1 MTLPTPPPR
10 TIQQRLAGLNPR
22 QQEAVRYIDG
32 PCLVLAGAGSG
43 KTSVITTKIAYLVQ
57 VCGMSARRIAAVTF
71 TNKAARE
78 MKERVGSMLKGKEG
92 HGLTVSTFH
101 TLGLNIIR
109 RELKAL
115 GYRPGFS
122 LFDPE
127 DAKAL
132 LRDLMHK
139 DAQVDAD
146 QINAVQHRISEWKND
161 LVLPGQAMSHAAD
174 EDELFAA
181 RVYEAYNRHLKA
193 YNAVDFDDLILLPV
207 VLLRDDPEALARWRK
222 RIHYMLVDEYQDTN
236 VSQYQLVKLLMGE
249 RKTFTVVGD
258 DDQSIYA
265 WRGAR
270 PENLVT
276 LGEDFPRLD
285 VIKLEQNYRSTGTIL
300 RAANTLISNNPH
312 VYEKTLWS
320 DMGDGAP
327 IRVVVNRHEE
337 AEADRVASEILTRR
351 IKERAEWRDFAVL
364 YRGNFQAR
372 LLELKLQHYQ
382 IPYKLSGGTSFFS
395 RNEIKD
401 AMAYLRLL
409 INPADDNAFLRIVNV
424 PRREIG
430 PSTLEKLANYANDQ
444 ATGRSIS
451 LFAACHELGLAEQL
465 PVRAVERLGRFTHFI
480 DGVRRR
486 MDGGDAIAAIRDML
500 REMDYEAWLYQNA
513 SAPTIAERR
522 MANVWILIDQ
532 LEKSMQ
538 ASPEDEGPDEST
550 ASEETETDSVE
561 AAISRLV
568 LRDIL
573 EQQAEEDDSDRVQ
586 LLTMHASKG
595 LEFPHVYLMGL
606 EEELLP
612 HRNAVEAGTVEEE
625 RRLAYVGITRAR
637 RTLTLTLAR
646 QRKTYGELMDCAPSR
661 FLDEL
666 PEADL
671 EWEGRPDREDPEKKQ
686 ARGQDAIA
694 GLRSLLG

>member
-1 MTLPTPPPR
+1 MTPQPPKSILSR
-10 TIQQRLAGLNPR
+10 IKGLNPR

-57 VCGMSARRIAAVTF
+57 ECGMSARKIAAVTF

-78 MKERVGSMLKGKEG
+78 MKERVGQMLKGKEG

-101 TLGLNIIR
+101 NLGLNIIR
-109 RELKAL
+109 GELKTL
-115 GYRPGFS
+115 GYKPGFS

-132 LRDLMHK
+132 LRDLMNK
-139 DAQVDAD
+139 DAQVDAE
-146 QINAVQHRISEWKND
+146 QINAVQSKISTWKND
-161 LVLPGQAMSHAAD
+161 LVLPSDALSFAAD
-174 EDELFAA
+174 DDEHFAA
-181 RVYEAYNRHLKA
+181 RVYEAYVRHLKA

-207 VLLRDDPEALARWRK
+207 VLLQRDPEALARWRNK
-222 RIHYMLVDEYQDTN
+222 IHYMLVDEYQDTN
-236 VSQYQLVKLLMGE
+236 VSQYLLVKLLMAE
-249 RKTFTVVGD
+249 RATFTVVGD

-276 LGEDFPRLD
+276 LGEDFPRLN

-300 RAANTLISNNPH
+300 RAANTLIANNPH
-312 VYEKTLWS
+312 VYDKTLWS

-327 IRVVVNRHEE
+327 IRVIVNRHEE
-337 AEADRVASEILTRR
+337 AESERVASEMLTRR
-351 IKERAEWRDFAVL
+351 IKEKAEWRDFAVL

-401 AMAYLRLL
+401 TMAYLRLL

-430 PSTLEKLANYANDQ
+430 PGTLEKLANYA
-444 ATGRSIS
+444 TERSIS
-451 LFAACHELGLAEQL
+451 LFAACHELGLEQTL
-465 PVRAVERLGRFTHFI
+465 PTRAVERLSRFTHFI
-480 DGVRRR
+480 DGVRKR
-486 MDGGDAIAAIRDML
+486 MDQDDAIAAIRDML
-500 REMDYEAWLYQNA
+500 RDMDYEAWLYQNA
-513 SAPTIAERR
+513 SAPTVAERR

-532 LEKSMQ
+532 LEKSLNRD
-538 ASPEDEGPDEST
+538 PEDADDST
-550 ASEETETDSVE
+550 ATETDGVE

-606 EEELLP
+606 EEDLLP
-612 HRNAVEAGTVEEE
+612 HRNAIEMGTVEEE

-646 QRKTYGELMDCAPSR
+646 QRKAYGELMDCQPSR
-661 FLDEL
+661 FLEI
-666 PEADL
+666 
-671 EWEGRPDREDPEKKQ
+671 GRASCRE
-686 ARGQDAIA
+686 RV
-694 GLRSLLG
+694 

>member
-1 MTLPTPPPR
+1 MSDIR
-10 TIQQRLAGLNPR
+10 QRLAKLNPR
-22 QQEAVRYIDG
+22 QQEAVRFIDG

-57 VCGMSARRIAAVTF
+57 ECGMSARKIAAVTF

-78 MKERVGSMLKGKEG
+78 MKERVGQMLKGREG

-101 TLGLNIIR
+101 NLGLNIIR

-115 GYRPGFS
+115 GFRPGFS

-132 LRDLMHK
+132 LRDLMQK
-139 DAQVDAD
+139 EADTDAE
-146 QINAVQHRISEWKND
+146 QINGVQNQISQWKND
-161 LVLPGQAMSHAAD
+161 LVLPGAAISHAED
-174 EDELFAA
+174 EDQQYAA
-181 RVYEAYNRHLKA
+181 RIYEAYNRHLKA
-193 YNAVDFDDLILLPV
+193 YNAVDFDDLIMLPV
-207 VLLRDDPEALARWRK
+207 VLLKTDPEALARWRK
-222 RIHYMLVDEYQDTN
+222 RIQYMLVDEYQDTN
-236 VSQYQLVKLLMGE
+236 VSQYQLVKMLMDE
-249 RKTFTVVGD
+249 RATFTVVGD

-276 LGEDFPRLD
+276 LGEDFPRLN
-285 VIKLEQNYRSTGTIL
+285 VIKLEQNYRSTATIL
-300 RAANTLISNNPH
+300 RAANTLIANNPH

-320 DMGDGAP
+320 DMGQGDP

-337 AEADRVASEILTRR
+337 AEAERVAGEILTRR

-372 LLELKLQHYQ
+372 LLELKLQHHQ

-409 INPADDNAFLRIVNV
+409 INPDDDNAFLRIVNV

-430 PSTLEKLANYANDQ
+430 PGTLEKLANYASER
-444 ATGRSIS
+444 GGSMFS
-451 LFAACHELGLAEQL
+451 ACHEMGLEQVL
-465 PVRAVERLGRFTHFI
+465 PTRAVERLGRFAHFI
-480 DGVRRR
+480 DGVRKR
-486 MDGGDAIAAIRDML
+486 MDQGDAIAAIREMIRD
-500 REMDYEAWLYQNA
+500 MDYEAWLYQNA

-522 MANVWILIDQ
+522 MANVWTLIDQ
-532 LEKSMQ
+532 LEKSMHRD
-538 ASPEDEGPDEST
+538 DEEGE
-550 ASEETETDSVE
+550 ASEETDDVQS
-561 AAISRLV
+561 AISRLV

-612 HRNAVEAGTVEEE
+612 HRNSIESGTIEEE

-646 QRKTYGELMDCAPSR
+646 QRKAYGELLDCTPSR

-666 PEADL
+666 PADDL
-671 EWEGRPDREDPEKKQ
+671 EWEGRADKENPEKKQ
-686 ARGQDAIA
+686 ERGQSAIA

>member
-1 MTLPTPPPR
+1 MSLPTS
-10 TIQQRLAGLNPR
+10 IQKRIAGLNPR

-57 VCGMSARRIAAVTF
+57 ECGMSARKIAAVTF

-78 MKERVGSMLKGKEG
+78 MKERVGQMLKGREG

-109 RELKAL
+109 GELKTL
-115 GYRPGFS
+115 GYKPGFS

-132 LRDLMHK
+132 LRDLMQK
-139 DAQVDAD
+139 EADTDAE
-146 QINAVQHRISEWKND
+146 QINVVQGQISQWKND
-161 LVLPGQAMSHAAD
+161 LVLPGQAISHAAD
-174 EDELFAA
+174 EDAQYAA

-207 VLLRDDPEALARWRK
+207 VLLRDNPDALARWQRK
-222 RIHYMLVDEYQDTN
+222 IHYMLVDEYQDTN
-236 VSQYQLVKLLMGE
+236 VSQYQLVKLLMAE
-249 RKTFTVVGD
+249 RATFTVVGD

-276 LGEDFPRLD
+276 LGEDFTRLN

-300 RAANTLISNNPH
+300 RAANTLIGQNPH

-320 DMGDGAP
+320 EMGQGHA
-327 IRVVVNRHEE
+327 IRVIVNRHEE
-337 AEADRVASEILTRR
+337 AEAERVASEILTRR

-409 INPADDNAFLRIVNV
+409 INPGDDNAFLRIVNV
-424 PRREIG
+424 PRREVG
-430 PSTLEKLANYANDQ
+430 PGTLEKLANYA
-444 ATGRSIS
+444 TERHVS
-451 LFAACHELGLAEQL
+451 LFAACHEIGLEQVL
-465 PVRAVERLGRFTHFI
+465 PTRAVERLSRFTHFI

-486 MDGGDAIAAIRDML
+486 MDQGDAIAAIREML
-500 REMDYEAWLYQNA
+500 RDMDYEAWLFQNA
-513 SAPTIAERR
+513 SAPTVAERR
-522 MANVWILIDQ
+522 MANVWTLVDQ
-532 LEKSMQ
+532 LEKSMHRDD
-538 ASPEDEGPDEST
+538 EDGE
-550 ASEETETDSVE
+550 ASEETDDVQS
-561 AAISRLV
+561 AISRLV

-612 HRNAVEAGTVEEE
+612 HRNAIEAGTIEEE

-646 QRKTYGELMDCAPSR
+646 QRKTYGELLDCTPSR
-661 FLDEL
+661 FLEEL
-666 PEADL
+666 PPDDL
-671 EWEGRPDREDPEKKQ
+671 EWEGRADKEDPEKKQ
-686 ARGQDAIA
+686 ARGKDAIA

>member
-1 MTLPTPPPR
+1 MSPT
-10 TIQQRLAGLNPR
+10 IASRLAGLNPR
-22 QQEAVRYIDG
+22 QQQAVRYIDG

-57 VCGMSARRIAAVTF
+57 ECGMSARRIAAVTF

-109 RELKAL
+109 SELKAL

-132 LRDLMHK
+132 LRDLMNK

-146 QINAVQHRISEWKND
+146 QINAVQHQISQWKND
-161 LVLPGQAMSHAAD
+161 LILPGQALSHAAD
-174 EDELFAA
+174 DDEQYAA
-181 RVYEAYNRHLKA
+181 RVFEAYVRHLKA

-207 VLLRDDPEALARWRK
+207 VLLRDDPEALARWRRK
-222 RIHYMLVDEYQDTN
+222 IHYMLVDEYQDTN
-236 VSQYQLVKLLMGE
+236 ISQYLLVKLLMGE
-249 RKTFTVVGD
+249 RSTFTVVGD

-276 LGEDFPRLD
+276 LGEDFPRLK

-300 RAANTLISNNPH
+300 RAANTLIANNPH
-312 VYEKTLWS
+312 VYDKTLWS
-320 DMGDGAP
+320 QMGEGAA
-327 IRVVVNRHEE
+327 IRAVVNRHEE
-337 AEADRVASEILTRR
+337 AEAERVASEILTRR
-351 IKERAEWRDFAVL
+351 IKESAEWRDFAVL

-430 PSTLEKLANYANDQ
+430 PGTLEKLANYASD
-444 ATGRSIS
+444 RSIS
-451 LFAACHELGLAEQL
+451 LFAACHELGLEQQL

-486 MDGGDAIAAIRDML
+486 MDQGDAIDAIRGML
-500 REMDYEAWLYQNA
+500 HEMDYEAWLYQNA

-522 MANVWILIDQ
+522 MANVWVLVDQ
-532 LEKSMQ
+532 LEKSMNRD
-538 ASPEDEGPDEST
+538 PEDT
-550 ASEETETDSVE
+550 ASTETETDDVE

-606 EEELLP
+606 EEALLP
-612 HRNAVEAGTVEEE
+612 HRNAIEAGTVEEE

-646 QRKTYGELMDCAPSR
+646 QRKTYGELMDCTPSR

-666 PEADL
+666 GEL
-671 EWEGRPDREDPEKKQ
+671 EWEGRADREDPEKKQ

>member
-1 MTLPTPPPR
+1 MS
-10 TIQQRLAGLNPR
+10 IQQRLAKLNPR

-78 MKERVGSMLKGKEG
+78 MKERVGQMLKGKEG

-109 RELKAL
+109 GELKAL
-115 GYRPGFS
+115 GYKPGFS

-132 LRDLMHK
+132 LRDLMNK
-139 DAQVDAD
+139 DAQVDAE
-146 QINAVQHRISEWKND
+146 QINAVQHQISEWKND
-161 LVLPGQAMSHAAD
+161 LVLPGQALSHAVD
-174 EDELFAA
+174 EDEQYAA
-181 RVYEAYNRHLKA
+181 RVYEAYVRHLKA

-207 VLLRDDPEALARWRK
+207 VLLKDHPEVLARWRRK
-222 RIHYMLVDEYQDTN
+222 IHYMLVDEYQDTN
-236 VSQYQLVKLLMGE
+236 VSQYLLVKLLMAE

-276 LGEDFPRLD
+276 LGEDFPRLN

-300 RAANTLISNNPH
+300 RAANTLIANNPH

-320 DMGDGAP
+320 EMGQGAP

-337 AEADRVASEILTRR
+337 AEAERVASEILTRR

-430 PSTLEKLANYANDQ
+430 PGTLEKLANYA
-444 ATGRSIS
+444 TERGVS
-451 LFAACHELGLAEQL
+451 LFDACHELGLEQQL
-465 PVRAVERLGRFTHFI
+465 PARAVERLSRFTHFI

-486 MDGGDAIAAIRDML
+486 MDGGDALAAIRGML
-500 REMDYEAWLYQNA
+500 LEMDYEAWLYQNA

-522 MANVWILIDQ
+522 MANVWTLIDQ
-532 LEKSMQ
+532 LEKSMRRD
-538 ASPEDEGPDEST
+538 PEEIEAED
-550 ASEETETDSVE
+550 AAETDDVE

-573 EQQAEEDDSDRVQ
+573 EQQAEEDDTDKVQ

-612 HRNAVEAGTVEEE
+612 HRNAIEAGTVEEE

-637 RTLTLTLAR
+637 QTLTLTLAR
-646 QRKTYGELMDCAPSR
+646 QRKAFGELMDCTPSR

-666 PEADL
+666 PTDDL
-671 EWEGRPDREDPEKKQ
+671 EWEGRADREDPEKKQ

>member
-1 MTLPTPPPR
+1 MSDIR
-10 TIQQRLAGLNPR
+10 QRLAKLNPR

-57 VCGMSARRIAAVTF
+57 ECGMSARRIAAVTF

-78 MKERVGSMLKGKEG
+78 MKERVGQMLKGREG

-101 TLGLNIIR
+101 NLGLNIIR

-115 GYRPGFS
+115 GFRPGFS

-132 LRDLMHK
+132 LRDLMQK
-139 DAQVDAD
+139 EADTDAE
-146 QINAVQHRISEWKND
+146 QIGAVQSLISQWKND
-161 LVLPGQAMSHAAD
+161 LVLPGQAISHATD
-174 EDELFAA
+174 EDEQYAA
-181 RVYEAYNRHLKA
+181 RIYEAYNRHLKA
-193 YNAVDFDDLILLPV
+193 YNAVDFDDLIMLPV
-207 VLLRDDPEALARWRK
+207 VLLKTDPEALARWRK

-236 VSQYQLVKLLMGE
+236 VSQYQLVKLLMEE
-249 RKTFTVVGD
+249 RATFTVVGD

-276 LGEDFPRLD
+276 LGEDFPRLN

-300 RAANTLISNNPH
+300 RAANTLIANNPH
-312 VYEKTLWS
+312 VYDKTLWS
-320 DMGDGAP
+320 DMGQGDP
-327 IRVVVNRHEE
+327 IRVIVNRHEE
-337 AEADRVASEILTRR
+337 AEAERVAGEILTRR

-372 LLELKLQHYQ
+372 LLELKLQHHQ

-409 INPADDNAFLRIVNV
+409 INPDDDNAFLRIVNV

-430 PSTLEKLANYANDQ
+430 PGTLEKLANYSSDR
-444 ATGRSIS
+444 GGSM
-451 LFAACHELGLAEQL
+451 FAACGEMGLEQVL
-465 PVRAVERLGRFTHFI
+465 PTRAVERLGRFAHFI
-480 DGVRRR
+480 DGVRKR
-486 MDGGDAIAAIRDML
+486 MDQGDAISAIREMIRD
-500 REMDYEAWLYQNA
+500 MDYEAWLYQNA

-522 MANVWILIDQ
+522 MANVWTLIDQ
-532 LEKSMQ
+532 LEKSMHRDD
-538 ASPEDEGPDEST
+538 EDGE
-550 ASEETETDSVE
+550 ASEETDDVQS
-561 AAISRLV
+561 AISRLV

-612 HRNAVEAGTVEEE
+612 HRNAIESGTIEEE

-646 QRKTYGELMDCAPSR
+646 QRKAYGELLDCTPSR

-666 PEADL
+666 PADDL
-671 EWEGRPDREDPEKKQ
+671 EWEGRADKENPEKKQ
-686 ARGQDAIA
+686 ERGQSAIA

>member
-1 MTLPTPPPR
+1 MSDIR
-10 TIQQRLAGLNPR
+10 QRLAKLNPR
-22 QQEAVRYIDG
+22 QQEAVRFIDG

-57 VCGMSARRIAAVTF
+57 ECGMSARKIAAVTF

-78 MKERVGSMLKGKEG
+78 MKERVGQLLKGREG
-92 HGLTVSTFH
+92 YGLTVSTFH
-101 TLGLNIIR
+101 NLGLNIIR

-115 GYRPGFS
+115 GFRPGFS

-132 LRDLMHK
+132 LRDLMQK
-139 DAQVDAD
+139 EADTDAE
-146 QINAVQHRISEWKND
+146 QINGVQSQISQWKND
-161 LVLPGQAMSHAAD
+161 LVLPGPAISHAED
-174 EDELFAA
+174 EDQQYAA
-181 RVYEAYNRHLKA
+181 RIYEAYNRHLKA
-193 YNAVDFDDLILLPV
+193 YNAVDFDDLIMLPV
-207 VLLRDDPEALARWRK
+207 VLLKTDPEALARWRK
-222 RIHYMLVDEYQDTN
+222 RIQYMLVDEYQDTN
-236 VSQYQLVKLLMGE
+236 VSQYQLVKMLMDE
-249 RKTFTVVGD
+249 RATFTVVGD

-276 LGEDFPRLD
+276 LGEDFPRLN
-285 VIKLEQNYRSTGTIL
+285 VIKLEQNYRSTATIL
-300 RAANTLISNNPH
+300 RAANTLIANNPH

-320 DMGDGAP
+320 DMGPGDP
-327 IRVVVNRHEE
+327 IRVIVNRHEE
-337 AEADRVASEILTRR
+337 AEAERVAGEILTRR
-351 IKERAEWRDFAVL
+351 IKESAEWRDFAVL

-372 LLELKLQHYQ
+372 LLELKLQHHQ

-401 AMAYLRLL
+401 SMAYLRLL
-409 INPADDNAFLRIVNV
+409 INPDDDNAFLRIVNV

-430 PSTLEKLANYANDQ
+430 PGTLEKLANYASER
-444 ATGRSIS
+444 GGSMFS
-451 LFAACHELGLAEQL
+451 ACHEMGLEQVL
-465 PVRAVERLGRFTHFI
+465 PTRAVERLGRFGHFI
-480 DGVRRR
+480 DGVRKR
-486 MDGGDAIAAIRDML
+486 MDQGDAIAAIREMIRD
-500 REMDYEAWLYQNA
+500 MDYEAWLYQNA

-522 MANVWILIDQ
+522 MANVWTLIDQ
-532 LEKSMQ
+532 LEKSMHRDD
-538 ASPEDEGPDEST
+538 EDGE
-550 ASEETETDSVE
+550 ASEETDDVQS
-561 AAISRLV
+561 AISRLV

-612 HRNAVEAGTVEEE
+612 HRNSIESGTVEEE

-646 QRKTYGELMDCAPSR
+646 QRKAYGELLDCTPSR

-666 PEADL
+666 PADDL
-671 EWEGRPDREDPEKKQ
+671 EWEGRADKENPERKQ
-686 ARGQDAIA
+686 ERGQSAIA

>member
-1 MTLPTPPPR
+1 MSMPSS
-10 TIQQRLAGLNPR
+10 IQQRIAGLNPR

-57 VCGMSARRIAAVTF
+57 ECGMSARKIAAVTF

-78 MKERVGSMLKGKEG
+78 MKERVGQMLKGREG

-109 RELKAL
+109 GELKTL
-115 GYRPGFS
+115 GYKPGFS

-132 LRDLMHK
+132 LRDLMQK
-139 DAQVDAD
+139 EADTDAE
-146 QINAVQHRISEWKND
+146 QINAVQHQISQWKND
-161 LVLPGQAMSHAAD
+161 LVLPGQAISHAAD
-174 EDELFAA
+174 EDEQYAA

-207 VLLRDDPEALARWRK
+207 VLLRDNPEALARWQRK
-222 RIHYMLVDEYQDTN
+222 IHYMLVDEYQDTN
-236 VSQYQLVKLLMGE
+236 VSQYQLVKLLMAE
-249 RKTFTVVGD
+249 RATFTVVGD

-276 LGEDFPRLD
+276 LGEDFTRLN
-285 VIKLEQNYRSTGTIL
+285 VIKLEQNYRSTGIIL
-300 RAANTLISNNPH
+300 RAANTLIGHNPH

-320 DMGDGAP
+320 EMGQGHA
-327 IRVVVNRHEE
+327 IRVIVNRHEE
-337 AEADRVASEILTRR
+337 AEAERVASEILTRR

-409 INPADDNAFLRIVNV
+409 INPGDDNAFLRIVNV
-424 PRREIG
+424 PRREVG
-430 PSTLEKLANYANDQ
+430 PGTLEKLANYA
-444 ATGRSIS
+444 TERHVS
-451 LFAACHELGLAEQL
+451 LFAACHEIGLEQVL
-465 PVRAVERLGRFTHFI
+465 PTRAVERLSRFTHFI
-480 DGVRRR
+480 DGVRKR
-486 MDGGDAIAAIRDML
+486 MDQGDAIAAIREML
-500 REMDYEAWLYQNA
+500 RDMDYEAWLFQNA
-513 SAPTIAERR
+513 SAPTVAERR
-522 MANVWILIDQ
+522 MANVWTLVDQ
-532 LEKSMQ
+532 LEKSMHRDD
-538 ASPEDEGPDEST
+538 EDGE
-550 ASEETETDSVE
+550 ASEETDDVQS
-561 AAISRLV
+561 AISRLV

-612 HRNAVEAGTVEEE
+612 HRNAIEAGTIEEE

-646 QRKTYGELMDCAPSR
+646 QRKTYGELLDCTPSR
-661 FLDEL
+661 FLEEL
-666 PEADL
+666 PPDDL
-671 EWEGRPDREDPEKKQ
+671 EWEGRADKEDPEKKQ
-686 ARGQDAIA
+686 ARGKDAIA

>member
-1 MTLPTPPPR
+1 MS
-10 TIQQRLAGLNPR
+10 IQQRIAKLNPR
-22 QQEAVRYIDG
+22 QQEAVRAIDG

-57 VCGMSARRIAAVTF
+57 ECGMSARRIAAVTF

-78 MKERVGSMLKGKEG
+78 MKERVGQMLQGRQG

-109 RELKAL
+109 GELKTL
-115 GYRPGFS
+115 GYKPGFS

-132 LRDLMHK
+132 LRDLMNK
-139 DAQVDAD
+139 DAQVDAEA
-146 QINAVQHRISEWKND
+146 INQVQATISNWKND
-161 LVLPGQAMSHAAD
+161 LVRPGQALSHAGS

-181 RVYEAYNRHLKA
+181 RVYEAYVRHLKA

-207 VLLRDDPEALARWRK
+207 TLLRDDPEALARWRRK
-222 RIHYMLVDEYQDTN
+222 IHYMLVDEYQDTN
-236 VSQYQLVKLLMGE
+236 VSQYQLVRLLMGE
-249 RKTFTVVGD
+249 RQTFTVVGD

-276 LGEDFPRLD
+276 LGEDFPRLN

-300 RAANTLISNNPH
+300 GAANTLIANNPH

-320 DMGDGAP
+320 DMGRGEA

-337 AEADRVASEILTRR
+337 AEAERVASEILTRR

-430 PSTLEKLANYANDQ
+430 PTTLEKLANYA
-444 ATGRSIS
+444 TERGSS
-451 LFAACHELGLAEQL
+451 LFAACRELGLAEQL
-465 PVRAVERLGRFTHFI
+465 PTRAVERLGRFTHFI
-480 DGVRRR
+480 EGVRRR
-486 MDGGDAIAAIRDML
+486 MDGGDAIAAIREML

-522 MANVWILIDQ
+522 MANVWTLVDQ

-538 ASPEDEGPDEST
+538 ADPEEDATST
-550 ASEETETDSVE
+550 ATETDGVE

-612 HRNAVEAGTVEEE
+612 HRNAIEVGTVEEE

-646 QRKTYGELMDCAPSR
+646 QRKAYGELMDCTPSR

-666 PEADL
+666 PADAL
-671 EWEGRPDREDPEKKQ
+671 EWEGRADREDPEKKQ
-686 ARGQDAIA
+686 ARGQDALA
-694 GLRSLLG
+694 GIRSLLG

>member
-1 MTLPTPPPR
+1 MT
-10 TIQQRLAGLNPR
+10 TIQQRLSALNPH
-22 QQEAVRYIDG
+22 QQDAVRYIDG

-43 KTSVITTKIAYLVQ
+43 KTSVITTKIAYLVRE
-57 VCGMSARRIAAVTF
+57 CGMSARRIAAVTF

-78 MKERVGSMLKGKEG
+78 MKERVGSLLKGKEG

-109 RELKAL
+109 SELKTL
-115 GYRPGFS
+115 GYKPGFS

-132 LRDLMHK
+132 LRDLMQK

-146 QINAVQHRISEWKND
+146 QIARVQHRISQWKND
-161 LVLPGQAMSHAAD
+161 LVLPGQALSHAAD
-174 EDELFAA
+174 DDEQYAA
-181 RVYEAYNRHLKA
+181 RVYEAYGRHLKA

-207 VLLRDDPEALARWRK
+207 VLLRDDPETLARWQR

-236 VSQYQLVKLLMGE
+236 VSQYQLVRLLMAE
-249 RKTFTVVGD
+249 RGTFTVVGD

-276 LGEDFPRLD
+276 LGEDFPRLR
-285 VIKLEQNYRSTGTIL
+285 VIKLEQNYRSTQLIL
-300 RAANTLISNNPH
+300 RAANTLIANNPH
-312 VYEKTLWS
+312 VYEKALWS
-320 DMGDGAP
+320 DKGLGAP

-337 AEADRVASEILTRR
+337 AEAERVASEILTRR

-395 RNEIKD
+395 RGEIKD

-430 PSTLEKLANYANDQ
+430 PGTLEKLANYA
-444 ATGRSIS
+444 TERGVS
-451 LFAACHELGLAEQL
+451 LFAACHELGLEQVL
-465 PVRAVERLGRFTHFI
+465 PTRAVERLGRFTHFI
-480 DGVRRR
+480 DGIRRR
-486 MDGGDAIAAIRDML
+486 MDQDDAIAAIRDMI
-500 REMDYEAWLYQNA
+500 RDMDYEAWLYQHA

-522 MANVWILIDQ
+522 MANVWTLIDQ
-532 LEKSMQ
+532 LEKSLDRE
-538 ASPEDEGPDEST
+538 PEADSDST
-550 ASEETETDSVE
+550 TTETDGVE

-573 EQQAEEDDSDRVQ
+573 EQQEEEDDSDRVQ
-586 LLTMHASKG
+586 LLTMHAAKG

-606 EEELLP
+606 EEALLP
-612 HRNAVEAGTVEEE
+612 HRNAIEADTVEEE

-646 QRKTYGELMDCAPSR
+646 QRKAYGELLDCTPSR

-671 EWEGRPDREDPEKKQ
+671 EWEGRADKEDPEKKQ
-686 ARGQDAIA
+686 ARGKDAIA
-694 GLRSLLG
+694 GLRSLLD

>member
-1 MTLPTPPPR
+1 MSDIR
-10 TIQQRLAGLNPR
+10 QRLAKLNPR
-22 QQEAVRYIDG
+22 QQEAVRFIDG

-57 VCGMSARRIAAVTF
+57 ECGMSARKIAAVTF

-78 MKERVGSMLKGKEG
+78 MKERVGQMLKGREG

-101 TLGLNIIR
+101 NLGLNIIR
-109 RELKAL
+109 RELKTL
-115 GYRPGFS
+115 GFRPGFS

-132 LRDLMHK
+132 LRDLMQK
-139 DAQVDAD
+139 EADTDAE
-146 QINAVQHRISEWKND
+146 QINAVQNRISQWKND
-161 LVLPGQAMSHAAD
+161 LVLPGPAISHAAD
-174 EDELFAA
+174 EDEQYAA
-181 RVYEAYNRHLKA
+181 RIYEAYNRHLKA
-193 YNAVDFDDLILLPV
+193 YNAVDFDDLIMLPV
-207 VLLRDDPEALARWRK
+207 VLLQTDPEALARWRK
-222 RIHYMLVDEYQDTN
+222 RIQYMLVDEYQDTN
-236 VSQYQLVKLLMGE
+236 VSQYQLVKMLMDE
-249 RKTFTVVGD
+249 RATFTVVGD

-276 LGEDFPRLD
+276 LGEDFPRLN
-285 VIKLEQNYRSTGTIL
+285 VIKLEQNYRSTATIL
-300 RAANTLISNNPH
+300 RAANTLIANNPH

-320 DMGDGAP
+320 DMGQGDP

-337 AEADRVASEILTRR
+337 AEAERVAGEILTRR

-372 LLELKLQHYQ
+372 LLELKLQHHQ

-401 AMAYLRLL
+401 SMAYLRLL
-409 INPADDNAFLRIVNV
+409 INPDDDNAFLRIVNV

-430 PSTLEKLANYANDQ
+430 PGTLEKLANYASERG
-444 ATGRSIS
+444 ASM
-451 LFAACHELGLAEQL
+451 FAACHELGLEQVL
-465 PVRAVERLGRFTHFI
+465 PTRAIERLGRFAHFI
-480 DGVRRR
+480 DGVRKR
-486 MDGGDAIAAIRDML
+486 MDQGDAIAAIREMIRD
-500 REMDYEAWLYQNA
+500 MDYEAWLYQNA

-522 MANVWILIDQ
+522 MANVWTLIDQ
-532 LEKSMQ
+532 LEKSMHRDD
-538 ASPEDEGPDEST
+538 EDGE
-550 ASEETETDSVE
+550 ASEETDDVQS
-561 AAISRLV
+561 AISRLV

-612 HRNAVEAGTVEEE
+612 HRNSIESGTVEEE

-646 QRKTYGELMDCAPSR
+646 QRKAYGELLDCTPSR

-666 PEADL
+666 PADDL
-671 EWEGRPDREDPEKKQ
+671 EWEGRADKENPEKKQ
-686 ARGQDAIA
+686 ERGQSAIA

>member
-1 MTLPTPPPR
+1 MS
-10 TIQQRLAGLNPR
+10 IKQRLAKLNPR

-43 KTSVITTKIAYLVQ
+43 KTSVITTKIAYLIQ
-57 VCGMSARRIAAVTF
+57 ECGMSARRIAAVTF

-78 MKERVGSMLKGKEG
+78 MKERVGTMLKGKEG

-101 TLGLNIIR
+101 TLGLNVIR
-109 RELKAL
+109 GELKAL
-115 GYRPGFS
+115 GYKPGFS
-122 LFDPE
+122 LFDSE

-132 LRDLMHK
+132 LRDLMNK

-146 QINAVQHRISEWKND
+146 QINQVQHQISAWKND
-161 LVLPGQAMSHAAD
+161 LILPGQALSHAAD
-174 EDELFAA
+174 ENEQYAA
-181 RVYEAYNRHLKA
+181 RVYEAYVRHLKA

-207 VLLRDDPEALARWRK
+207 VLLRDNPDVLARWRRK
-222 RIHYMLVDEYQDTN
+222 IHYMLVDEYQDTN
-236 VSQYQLVKLLMGE
+236 VSQYLLVKLLMEE

-276 LGEDFPRLD
+276 LGEDFPRLN

-300 RAANTLISNNPH
+300 RAANTLIANNPH

-320 DMGDGAP
+320 EMGQGAA
-327 IRVVVNRHEE
+327 IRVVVNSHEE
-337 AEADRVASEILTRR
+337 AESERVASEILTRR

-430 PSTLEKLANYANDQ
+430 PGTLEKLANYATERG
-444 ATGRSIS
+444 AS
-451 LFAACHELGLAEQL
+451 LFAACHELGLEQQL
-465 PVRAVERLGRFTHFI
+465 PARAVERLGRFTHFI

-486 MDGGDAIAAIRDML
+486 MDGGDAIAAIRSML
-500 REMDYEAWLYQNA
+500 HEMDYEAWLYQNA
-513 SAPTIAERR
+513 SAPTIAEKR
-522 MANVWILIDQ
+522 MGNVWILIDQ
-532 LEKSMQ
+532 LEKSMRTDPEDI
-538 ASPEDEGPDEST
+538 SPEEST
-550 ASEETETDSVE
+550 ASEETETDTVE

-573 EQQAEEDDSDRVQ
+573 EQQAEEDDTDKVQ

-612 HRNAVEAGTVEEE
+612 HRNAIEAGTVEEE

-646 QRKTYGELMDCAPSR
+646 QRKAFGELMDCAPSR

-666 PEADL
+666 PQEDL
-671 EWEGRPDREDPEKKQ
+671 EWEGQPDREDPEKKQ
-686 ARGQDAIA
+686 ARGKDAIA

>member
-1 MTLPTPPPR
+1 MS
-10 TIQQRLAGLNPR
+10 IQQRLAKLNPR

-57 VCGMSARRIAAVTF
+57 ECGMSARRIAAVTF

-78 MKERVGSMLKGKEG
+78 MKERVGQMLKGKEG

-109 RELKAL
+109 GELKAL
-115 GYRPGFS
+115 GYKPGFS

-132 LRDLMHK
+132 LRDLMNK
-139 DAQVDAD
+139 DAQVDAE
-146 QINAVQHRISEWKND
+146 QINAVQHQISEWKND
-161 LVLPGQAMSHAAD
+161 LVLPGQALSHAVD
-174 EDELFAA
+174 EDAQYAA
-181 RVYEAYNRHLKA
+181 RVYEAYVRHLKA

-207 VLLRDDPEALARWRK
+207 VLLKDNPEVLARWRRK
-222 RIHYMLVDEYQDTN
+222 IHYMLVDEYQDTN
-236 VSQYQLVKLLMGE
+236 VSQYLLVKLLMEE

-276 LGEDFPRLD
+276 LGEDFPRLN

-300 RAANTLISNNPH
+300 RAANTLIANNPH

-320 DMGDGAP
+320 EMGQGAP

-337 AEADRVASEILTRR
+337 AEAERVASEILTRR

-430 PSTLEKLANYANDQ
+430 PGTLEKLANYATERG
-444 ATGRSIS
+444 AS
-451 LFAACHELGLAEQL
+451 LFDACHELGLEQQL
-465 PVRAVERLGRFTHFI
+465 PARAVERLGRFTHFI
-480 DGVRRR
+480 DGVRQR
-486 MDGGDAIAAIRDML
+486 MDQGDALAAIRGML
-500 REMDYEAWLYQNA
+500 HEMDYEAWLYQNA
-513 SAPTIAERR
+513 SAPTIAEKR
-522 MANVWILIDQ
+522 MANVWTLIDQ
-532 LEKSMQ
+532 LEKSMKRD
-538 ASPEDEGPDEST
+538 PEEIEAEES
-550 ASEETETDSVE
+550 AEADDVE

-573 EQQAEEDDSDRVQ
+573 EQQAEEDDTDRVQ

-612 HRNAVEAGTVEEE
+612 HRNAIEAGTVEEE

-637 RTLTLTLAR
+637 QTLTLTLAR
-646 QRKTYGELMDCAPSR
+646 QRKAFGEMMDCVPSR

-666 PEADL
+666 PAEDL
-671 EWEGRPDREDPEKKQ
+671 EWEGRPDREDPDKKQ

>member
-1 MTLPTPPPR
+1 MS
-10 TIQQRLAGLNPR
+10 IQQRLAKLNPR

-78 MKERVGSMLKGKEG
+78 MKERVGQMLKGKEG

-109 RELKAL
+109 GELKAL
-115 GYRPGFS
+115 GYKPGFS

-132 LRDLMHK
+132 LRDLMNK
-139 DAQVDAD
+139 DAQVDAE
-146 QINAVQHRISEWKND
+146 QINAVQHQISEWKND
-161 LVLPGQAMSHAAD
+161 LVLPGQALSHAVD
-174 EDELFAA
+174 EDELYAA
-181 RVYEAYNRHLKA
+181 RVYEAYVRHLKA

-207 VLLRDDPEALARWRK
+207 VLLKDNPEVLARWRRK
-222 RIHYMLVDEYQDTN
+222 IHYMLVDEYQDTN
-236 VSQYQLVKLLMGE
+236 VSQYLLVKLLMAE

-276 LGEDFPRLD
+276 LGEDFPRLN

-300 RAANTLISNNPH
+300 RAANTLIANNPH

-320 DMGDGAP
+320 EMGQGAP

-337 AEADRVASEILTRR
+337 AEAERVASEILTRR

-430 PSTLEKLANYANDQ
+430 PGTLEKLANYATERG
-444 ATGRSIS
+444 AS
-451 LFAACHELGLAEQL
+451 LFDACHELGLEQQL
-465 PVRAVERLGRFTHFI
+465 PARAVERLARFTHFI

-486 MDGGDAIAAIRDML
+486 MDEGDSLAAIRGML
-500 REMDYEAWLYQNA
+500 HEMDYEAWLYQNA

-522 MANVWILIDQ
+522 MANVWTLIDQ
-532 LEKSMQ
+532 LEKSMKRD
-538 ASPEDEGPDEST
+538 PEEVEPEES
-550 ASEETETDSVE
+550 AETDDVE

-573 EQQAEEDDSDRVQ
+573 EQQAEEDDTDKVQ

-612 HRNAVEAGTVEEE
+612 HRNAIEAGTVEEE

-637 RTLTLTLAR
+637 QTLTLTLAR
-646 QRKTYGELMDCAPSR
+646 QRKAFGELMDCTPSR

-666 PEADL
+666 PPDDL
-671 EWEGRPDREDPEKKQ
+671 EWEGRADKEDPEKKQ

>member
-1 MTLPTPPPR
+1 MTPS
-10 TIQQRLAGLNPR
+10 IQSRVAGLNPR

-57 VCGMSARRIAAVTF
+57 ECGMSARRIAAVTF

-101 TLGLNIIR
+101 NLGLNIIR
-109 RELKAL
+109 SELKAL

-132 LRDLMHK
+132 LRDLMNK

-146 QINAVQHRISEWKND
+146 QINAVQQQISQWKND
-161 LVLPGQAMSHAAD
+161 LLLPGQALSHA
-174 EDELFAA
+174 EDDDAQYAA
-181 RVYEAYNRHLKA
+181 RVYEAYVRHLKA

-207 VLLRDDPEALARWRK
+207 VLLRDDPEALARWRRK
-222 RIHYMLVDEYQDTN
+222 IHYMLVDEYQDTN
-236 VSQYQLVKLLMGE
+236 ISQYLLVRLLMGE
-249 RKTFTVVGD
+249 RATFTVVGD

-276 LGEDFPRLD
+276 LGEDFPRLK

-300 RAANTLISNNPH
+300 RAANTLIANNPH
-312 VYEKTLWS
+312 VYDKTLWS
-320 DMGDGAP
+320 EMGEGAP

-337 AEADRVASEILTRR
+337 AEAERVASEILTRR
-351 IKERAEWRDFAVL
+351 IKESAEWRDFAVL

-444 ATGRSIS
+444 ASGRSIS
-451 LFAACHELGLAEQL
+451 LFAACHELGLAQQL
-465 PVRAVERLGRFTHFI
+465 PERAMDRLSRFTHFI

-486 MDGGDAIAAIRDML
+486 MDQGDALEAIRGML
-500 REMDYEAWLYQNA
+500 HEMDYEAWLYQNA

-532 LEKSMQ
+532 LEKSMNRD
-538 ASPEDEGPDEST
+538 PEDAAST
-550 ASEETETDSVE
+550 ETETDDVE
-561 AAISRLV
+561 SAISRLV

-646 QRKTYGELMDCAPSR
+646 QRKAYGELMDCTPSR

-666 PEADL
+666 PEGDL
-671 EWEGRPDREDPEKKQ
+671 EWEGRADREDPEKKQ
-686 ARGQDAIA
+686 ARGKDALA
-694 GLRSLLG
+694 GIRSLLG

>member
-1 MTLPTPPPR
+1 MS
-10 TIQQRLAGLNPR
+10 IQQRLAKLNPR
-22 QQEAVRYIDG
+22 QQEAVRFIDG

-57 VCGMSARRIAAVTF
+57 ECGMSARKIAAVTF

-78 MKERVGSMLKGKEG
+78 MKERVGQLLKGREG

-109 RELKAL
+109 GELKTL
-115 GYRPGFS
+115 GYKPGFS

-132 LRDLMHK
+132 LRDLMQK

-146 QINAVQHRISEWKND
+146 QINRVQGQISTWKND
-161 LVLPGQAMSHAAD
+161 LVLPGQALSHAAD
-174 EDELFAA
+174 EDEQYAA
-181 RVYEAYNRHLKA
+181 RLYEAYGRHLKA
-193 YNAVDFDDLILLPV
+193 YNAVDFDDLIMLPV
-207 VLLRDDPEALARWRK
+207 VLLQSDPEALARWRRK
-222 RIHYMLVDEYQDTN
+222 IHYMLVDEYQDTN
-236 VSQYQLVKLLMGE
+236 ISQYQLVRLLMAE
-249 RKTFTVVGD
+249 RGTFTVVGD

-276 LGEDFPRLD
+276 LGEDFPRLK
-285 VIKLEQNYRSTGTIL
+285 VIKLEQNYRSTQLIL

-312 VYEKTLWS
+312 VYDKALWS
-320 DMGDGAP
+320 DKGVGAP
-327 IRVVVNRHEE
+327 IRIVVNRHEE
-337 AEADRVASEILTRR
+337 AEAERVASEILTRR
-351 IKERAEWRDFAVL
+351 IKESAEWRDFAVL

-395 RNEIKD
+395 RGEIKD

-409 INPADDNAFLRIVNV
+409 INPGDDNAFLRIVNV

-430 PSTLEKLANYANDQ
+430 PGTLEKLANYA
-444 ATGRSIS
+444 TERSIS
-451 LFAACHELGLAEQL
+451 LFAACHEMGLEQVL
-465 PVRAVERLGRFTHFI
+465 PTRAVERLGRFTHFI
-480 DGVRRR
+480 DGVRKR
-486 MDGGDAIAAIRDML
+486 MDHGDAISAIREMMRD
-500 REMDYEAWLYQNA
+500 MDYEAWLYQNA
-513 SAPTIAERR
+513 SAPTVAERR

-538 ASPEDEGPDEST
+538 RDPEEAT
-550 ASEETETDSVE
+550 TSEDSETDDVE
-561 AAISRLV
+561 SAISRLV

-573 EQQAEEDDSDRVQ
+573 EQQAEEDDSDRIQ
-586 LLTMHASKG
+586 LLTLHAAKG
-595 LEFPHVYLMGL
+595 LEFPHVYVMGL

-612 HRNAVEAGTVEEE
+612 HRNAIELDTVEEE

-637 RTLTLTLAR
+637 QTLTLTLAR
-646 QRKTYGELMDCAPSR
+646 QRKTYGELMDCTPSR

-666 PEADL
+666 PADDL
-671 EWEGRPDREDPEKKQ
+671 EWEGRADKEDPDKKQ
-686 ARGQDAIA
+686 ARGKDALA
-694 GLRSLLG
+694 GIRSLLG

>member
-1 MTLPTPPPR
+1 MSKSPPQR
-10 TIQQRLAGLNPR
+10 LDGIGQRLAKLNPR

-57 VCGMSARRIAAVTF
+57 ECGMSARKIAAVTF

-78 MKERVGSMLKGKEG
+78 MKERVGEMLKGREG
-92 HGLTVSTFH
+92 YGLTVSTFH

-109 RELKAL
+109 GELKTL
-115 GYRPGFS
+115 GYKPGFS

-132 LRDLMHK
+132 LRDLMQK
-139 DAQVDAD
+139 DAQIDAD
-146 QINAVQHRISEWKND
+146 QINRVQSQLSAWKND
-161 LVLPGQAMSHAAD
+161 LILPGQALSHAAD
-174 EDELFAA
+174 DDEQYAA
-181 RVYEAYNRHLKA
+181 RIYEAYNRHLKA

-207 VLLRDDPEALARWRK
+207 VLLQSDPEALARWQRK
-222 RIHYMLVDEYQDTN
+222 IHYMLVDEYQDTN
-236 VSQYQLVKLLMGE
+236 ISQYLLVKLLMAE
-249 RKTFTVVGD
+249 RATFTVVGD

-276 LGEDFPRLD
+276 LGEDFPRLK
-285 VIKLEQNYRSTGTIL
+285 VIKLEQNYRSTGVIL
-300 RAANTLISNNPH
+300 RAANTLIGNNPH

-320 DMGDGAP
+320 DMGPGDP

-337 AEADRVASEILTRR
+337 AEAERVASEILTRR
-351 IKERAEWRDFAVL
+351 IKERAQWRDFAIL

-409 INPADDNAFLRIVNV
+409 INPDDDNAFLRIVNV

-430 PSTLEKLANYANDQ
+430 PGTLEKLANYA
-444 ATGRSIS
+444 TERGTS
-451 LFAACHELGLAEQL
+451 LFAACHELGLEQL
-465 PVRAVERLGRFTHFI
+465 LATRAVERLGRFSHFI
-480 DGVRRR
+480 DGVRKR
-486 MDGGDAIAAIRDML
+486 MDQGDAIAAIREML
-500 REMDYEAWLYQNA
+500 RDMDYEAWLHQNA
-513 SAPTIAERR
+513 SAPAVAERR

-538 ASPEDEGPDEST
+538 RDPEDI
-550 ASEETETDSVE
+550 AVSEDSETDSVE
-561 AAISRLV
+561 SAISRLV

-606 EEELLP
+606 EEDLLP
-612 HRNAVEAGTVEEE
+612 HRNAIEAGSVEEE

-646 QRKTYGELMDCAPSR
+646 QRKAYGELMDCTPSR

-666 PEADL
+666 PPDDL
-671 EWEGRPDREDPEKKQ
+671 EWEGRADKEDPDKKQ
-686 ARGQDAIA
+686 ARGKDAIA
-694 GLRSLLG
+694 GLRSLLD

>member
-1 MTLPTPPPR
+1 MS
-10 TIQQRLAGLNPR
+10 IKQRLAKLNPR

-43 KTSVITTKIAYLVQ
+43 KTSVITSKIAYLVQ
-57 VCGMSARRIAAVTF
+57 ECGMSARKIAAVTF

-78 MKERVGSMLKGKEG
+78 MKERVGQLLQGREG

-109 RELKAL
+109 AELKTL
-115 GYRPGFS
+115 GYKPGFS

-132 LRDLMHK
+132 LRDLMNK

-146 QINAVQHRISEWKND
+146 QINRVQSQISTWKND
-161 LVLPGQAMSHAAD
+161 LVLPGQALSHAAD
-174 EDELFAA
+174 EDEQYAA
-181 RVYEAYNRHLKA
+181 RLYEAYNRHLKA

-207 VLLRDDPEALARWRK
+207 ALLQSDPEALVRWQRK
-222 RIHYMLVDEYQDTN
+222 IHYMLVDEYQDTN
-236 VSQYQLVKLLMGE
+236 VSQYLLVKLLMQE
-249 RKTFTVVGD
+249 RATFTVVGD

-276 LGEDFPRLD
+276 LGEDFPRLR
-285 VIKLEQNYRSTGTIL
+285 VIKLEQNYRSTGVIL
-300 RAANTLISNNPH
+300 RAANTLIANNPH

-320 DMGDGAP
+320 DMGPGDP
-327 IRVVVNRHEE
+327 IRIVVNRHEE
-337 AEADRVASEILTRR
+337 AEAERVASEILTRR
-351 IKERAEWRDFAVL
+351 IKESAEWRDFAVL

-409 INPADDNAFLRIVNV
+409 INPGDDNAFLRIVNV

-430 PSTLEKLANYANDQ
+430 PGTLEKLANYATARD
-444 ATGRSIS
+444 GS
-451 LFAACHELGLAEQL
+451 LFAACHELGLEQVL
-465 PVRAVERLGRFTHFI
+465 STRAVERLGRFVHFI
-480 DGVRRR
+480 DGVRKR
-486 MDGGDAIAAIRDML
+486 MDQGDAIAAIREMVRD
-500 REMDYEAWLYQNA
+500 MDYEAWLYQNA

-532 LEKSMQ
+532 LEKSMERD
-538 ASPEDEGPDEST
+538 AGDNEV
-550 ASEETETDSVE
+550 SEETDDVE
-561 AAISRLV
+561 SAISRLV

-606 EEELLP
+606 EEDLLP
-612 HRNAVEAGTVEEE
+612 HRNSIEAGTVEEE

-646 QRKTYGELMDCAPSR
+646 QRKAYGELMDCTPSR

-666 PEADL
+666 PAEDL
-671 EWEGRPDREDPEKKQ
+671 EWEGRADKENPDKKQ
-686 ARGQDAIA
+686 ARGKDAIA

>member
-1 MTLPTPPPR
+1 MS
-10 TIQQRLAGLNPR
+10 IQQRLAKLNPR

-78 MKERVGSMLKGKEG
+78 MKERVGQMLKGKEG

-109 RELKAL
+109 GELKAL
-115 GYRPGFS
+115 GYKPGFS

-132 LRDLMHK
+132 LRDLMNK
-139 DAQVDAD
+139 DAQVDAE
-146 QINAVQHRISEWKND
+146 QINAVQHQISEWKND
-161 LVLPGQAMSHAAD
+161 LVLPGQALSHAAD
-174 EDELFAA
+174 EDAQYAA
-181 RVYEAYNRHLKA
+181 RVYEAYVRHLKA

-207 VLLRDDPEALARWRK
+207 VLLKDHPEVLARWRRK
-222 RIHYMLVDEYQDTN
+222 IHYMLVDEYQDTN
-236 VSQYQLVKLLMGE
+236 VSQYLLVKLLMAE

-276 LGEDFPRLD
+276 LGEDFPRLN

-300 RAANTLISNNPH
+300 RAANTLIANNPH

-320 DMGDGAP
+320 EMGQGAP

-337 AEADRVASEILTRR
+337 AEAERVASEILTRR

-430 PSTLEKLANYANDQ
+430 PGTLEKLANYA
-444 ATGRSIS
+444 TERGVS
-451 LFAACHELGLAEQL
+451 LFDACHELGLEQQL
-465 PVRAVERLGRFTHFI
+465 PARAVERLSRFTHFI

-486 MDGGDAIAAIRDML
+486 MDGGDALAAIRGML
-500 REMDYEAWLYQNA
+500 LEMDYEAWLYQNA

-522 MANVWILIDQ
+522 MANVWTLIDQ
-532 LEKSMQ
+532 LEKSMRRD
-538 ASPEDEGPDEST
+538 PEEIEAED
-550 ASEETETDSVE
+550 AAETDDVE

-573 EQQAEEDDSDRVQ
+573 EQQAEEDDTDKVQ

-612 HRNAVEAGTVEEE
+612 HRNAIEAGTVEEE

-637 RTLTLTLAR
+637 QTLTLTLAR
-646 QRKTYGELMDCAPSR
+646 QRKAFGELMDCTPSR

-666 PEADL
+666 PTDDL
-671 EWEGRPDREDPEKKQ
+671 EWEGRADREDPEKKQ